1 MPKTSKKS
9 YKKRS
14 SSSKSWLTKYVLVLG
29 PLIQGPLVFSR
40 SLKTTLKTT
49 FFANV
54 THAATG
60 VFTGYLNPGSCFD
73 PAGDIA
79 AMQPSMYDQLAALYA
94 RYLVTDAEV
103 YLEFLPSVLD
113 SSGAGSPNSVAA
125 AYPST
130 VTTALAT
137 YQGAASQSYSQSG
150 AYGNAIRPLK
160 MKFKLN
166 TQKIVGSRLPVIA
179 EDCGALVGA
188 SPTTGQNMILP
199 IFLQHSNAAGGGMTL
214 IRCTII
220 QHVIFDQKIQNVD
233 A

>member
-9 YKKRS
+9 FKRKAS
-14 SSSKSWLTKYVLVLG
+14 QGWLTKYVPRPRAINSGAPGLA
-29 PLIQGPLVFSR
+29 R
-40 SLKTTLKTT
+40 SLKTTLKTS
-49 FFANV
+49 FYANV
-54 THAATG
+54 THAASG

-79 AMQPSMYDQLAALYA
+79 TMQPSMYDQLAALYA

-103 YLEFLPSVLD
+103 YLEFHPYTTTTG
-113 SSGAGSPNSVAA
+113 GAGAETSVAA

-137 YQGAASQSYSQSG
+137 FQGASSQSYSQSG
-150 AYGNAIRPLK
+150 VYGPAIRPLK

-166 TQKIVGSRLPVIA
+166 AQKIVGSRLPVIA

-199 IFLQHSNAAGGGMTL
+199 IFLQHSTATVGSLTL
-214 IRCTII
+214 IKCTII